1 MDVELAR
8 LEEQVYRRVADD
20 GVWDL
25 LLGLALVAMG
35 AGIALRQ
42 QLLGL
47 IVPLVALGLRPL
59 LTKALT
65 SRTDYV
71 RFQPRRASRLRLA
84 AWLVPVVALATL
96 AVLLAAGPRLHDLV
110 KAALLIAIPV
120 AIAAHVLERPR
131 LYLYAAAV
139 VASVAGVVLLQT
151 RWERALLV
159 SGAII
164 LATGTFVFVRFL
176 RRYPAVAEDRH
187 V

>member
-65 SRTDYV
+65 SRTGYV
-71 RFQPRRASRLRLA
+71 RFQRLRLA